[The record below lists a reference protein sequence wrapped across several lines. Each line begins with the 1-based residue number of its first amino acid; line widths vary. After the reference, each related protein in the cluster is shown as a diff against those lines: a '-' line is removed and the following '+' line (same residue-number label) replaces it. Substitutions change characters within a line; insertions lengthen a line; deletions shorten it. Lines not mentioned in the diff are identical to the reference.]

1 MCHGVNGRLFCDVL
15 AANHCTDS
23 RFDCGKVLVYVL
35 AQCVCLSNGGID
47 CAIVRILILESGNSG
62 FDRLSHSVN
71 GRLLCNILAANDCT
85 DCRFDSGKVLV
96 VVLFQC
102 VCFSNRGIN
111 CAIVRVLILERGDG
125 TFNRLSHSVNSRLL
139 IGVFPTDNSA
149 YCRFHCGKVFIQGFI
164 KRFYL
169 IERRVNS
176 GVIRRCH
183 AKPYGDIAVLLNIGI
198 TAVLIGIAASR
209 DTARKR
215 KRVRFDSRI
224 SGTSGVE
231 GHGSAAE

>member
-1 MCHGVNGRLFCDVL
+1 MQSGDSIFNRFSHSVNICLLGDVL
-15 AANHCTDS
+15 AANYC
-23 RFDCGKVLVYVL
+23 
-35 AQCVCLSNGGID
+35 I
-47 CAIVRILILESGNSG
+47 
-62 FDRLSHSVN
+62 
-71 GRLLCNILAANDCT
+71 
-85 DCRFDSGKVLV
+85 DCRFDCRKILV

-102 VCFSNRGIN
+102 VCFSNRGID
-111 CAIVRVLILERGDG
+111 CAIVRILILQSGDSI
-125 TFNRLSHSVNSRLL
+125 FNRFSHSVNSRLL
-139 IGVFPTDNSA
+139 IDVFPADNSV
-149 YCRFHCGKVFIQGFI
+149 YRRFHCGKVFIQGFI

-176 GVIRRCH
+176 GVIRRRH

-224 SGTSGVE
+224 PGTSGVE
-231 GHGSAAE
+231 DHGSAAE